1 MLEKMLR
8 KKTRKQL
15 NCRCNKHHKP
25 SHSWGK
31 SARRQARAAEKSTI
45 RRQTIADLD
54 PNKEY

>member
-8 KKTRKQL
+8 KKTSKSLQCHCKR
-15 NCRCNKHHKP
+15 HHKP

-31 SARRQARAAEKSTI
+31 SARRQARAAEKATI

-54 PNKEY
+54 PNKE